1 VDALDAALIA
11 SAVLAFGLVSRRIE
25 GSAMTPPLAFVALG
39 MALAPDGLGLLDVEV
54 GEGLAHLLT
63 ELTLVLVLFGDAAR
77 IDLPALRREL
87 GLPVRLLALGLPLTI
102 LAGFGLAVWLLP
114 ELGLAHAALLAAILA
129 PTDAALGQ
137 AVVSDSRVP
146 LRVRQALNVE
156 SGLNDGLAL
165 PVVLIL
171 AALAGAGVD
180 GGRSAVEWLGFAA
193 LQVTVG
199 PTAGLAVG
207 WLGARA
213 VHAAAAR
220 GWMSDSFEQLS
231 GLALALLAYAG
242 AELAGGNGFIAA
254 FTAGLTFGT
263 VARGFCEG
271 LYRFV
276 EAEGQLLVLLVF
288 LLIGC
293 ALAWPTV
300 QEASAA
306 TWLYALG
313 SLTVVRILPVA
324 IALLGAGLQPVSLL
338 FLGWFGP
345 RGLASVLYALLVAG
359 PHVMPEGSPIF
370 STVILTVLLSV
381 LLHGV
386 SAAPAARRYGAY
398 LQARREHAPHEHRP
412 VTEHPLRVRRR
423 SQG

>member
-1 VDALDAALIA
+1 MNPLVAALIA
-11 SAVLAFGLVSRRIE
+11 GGVLAFGLLSRRFE
-25 GSAMTPPLAFVALG
+25 GSVLTPPLAFVALG

-54 GEGLAHLLT
+54 GEGLAHLLA
-63 ELTLVLVLFGDAAR
+63 EFTLVLVLFGDAAR
-77 IDLPALRREL
+77 IDVRALRREL
-87 GLPVRLLALGLPLTI
+87 GLPVRLLALGLPLTF

-114 ELGLAHAALLAAILA
+114 ELGLAHAALLAAILS

-165 PVVLIL
+165 PAVLIL
-171 AALAGAGVD
+171 AALAGAGPD
-180 GGRSAVEWLGFAA
+180 SGRSGVEWLGFAA

-213 VHAAAAR
+213 VHGAAAR
-220 GWMSDSFEQLS
+220 GWVSEPFEQLS
-231 GLALALLAYAG
+231 GLALALLAFAG

-288 LLIGC
+288 LLLGC
-293 ALAWPTV
+293 ALAWPALR
-300 QEASAA
+300 EASAA
-306 TWLYALG
+306 SWLYALG
-313 SLTVVRILPVA
+313 SLTLVRMLPVA
-324 IALLGAGLQPVSLL
+324 IALVGSGLQPVSLL

-345 RGLASVLYALLVAG
+345 RGLASLLFALLVAG
-359 PHVMPEGSPIF
+359 PQVMPAGTPIF

-381 LLHGV
+381 LLHSV
-386 SAAPAARRYGAY
+386 SAAPVARRYGAH
-398 LQARREHAPHEHRP
+398 LLARREQAAHEHAA
-412 VTEHPLRVRRR
+412 VTAHPLRVRRH
-423 SQG
+423 S

>member
-1 VDALDAALIA
+1 VTALDAALIA

-25 GSAMTPPLAFVALG
+25 GSVLTPPLAFVALG
-39 MALAPDGLGLLDVEV
+39 MVLAPGGLGVLEIEI
-54 GEGLAHLLT
+54 GEGLAHLLA
-63 ELTLVLVLFGDAAR
+63 EFTLILVLFGDAAR
-77 IDLPALRREL
+77 IDVPALRREL
-87 GLPVRLLALGLPLTI
+87 GLPLRLLALGLPLTV

-114 ELGLAHAALLAAILA
+114 ELSLVHAALLAAILA

-146 LRVRQALNVE
+146 LRIRQALNVE

-171 AALAGAGVD
+171 AALAGAGAD

-231 GLALALLAYAG
+231 GLALALLAFAG

-288 LLIGC
+288 LMLGC
-293 ALAWPTV
+293 ALAWPAL
-300 QEASAA
+300 QAA
-306 TWLYALG
+306 GPANWIYALS
-313 SLTVVRILPVA
+313 SLTIVRMLPVA
-324 IALLGAGLQPVSLL
+324 IALLGSRLQPVSVI

-345 RGLASVLYALLVAG
+345 RGLASLLFALLVAG
-359 PHVMPEGSPIF
+359 PQIMPEDTPIF
-370 STVILTVLLSV
+370 STVVLTVLLSV

-386 SAAPAARRYGAY
+386 SAAPAVRRYGEY
-398 LQARREHAPHEHRP
+398 LLARREQARHEHTP
-412 VTEHPLRVRRR
+412 VTAHPLRVRHR
-423 SQG
+423 S

>member
-1 VDALDAALIA
+1 MTALDAALIA

-25 GSAMTPPLAFVALG
+25 GSVLTPPLAFVALG
-39 MALAPDGLGLLDVEV
+39 MVLAPGGLGVLEIEI
-54 GEGLAHLLT
+54 GEGLAHLLA
-63 ELTLVLVLFGDAAR
+63 EFTLILVLFGDAAR
-77 IDLPALRREL
+77 IDVPALRREL
-87 GLPVRLLALGLPLTI
+87 GLPLRLLALGLPLTV

-114 ELGLAHAALLAAILA
+114 ELSLVHAALLAAILA

-146 LRVRQALNVE
+146 LRIRQALNVE

-171 AALAGAGVD
+171 AALAGAGAD

-231 GLALALLAYAG
+231 GLALALLAFAG

-288 LLIGC
+288 LMLGC
-293 ALAWPTV
+293 ALAWPAL
-300 QEASAA
+300 QAA
-306 TWLYALG
+306 GPANWIYALS
-313 SLTVVRILPVA
+313 SLTIVRMLPVA
-324 IALLGAGLQPVSLL
+324 IALLGSRLQPVSVI

-345 RGLASVLYALLVAG
+345 RGLASLLFALLVAG
-359 PHVMPEGSPIF
+359 PQIMPEDTPIF
-370 STVILTVLLSV
+370 STVVLTVLLSV

-398 LQARREHAPHEHRP
+398 LLARREQARHEHTP
-412 VTEHPLRVRRR
+412 VTAHPLRVRHR
-423 SQG
+423 S